1 MAAATRPFADLAER
15 VLAGDRR
22 AIGRAIS
29 VCENADPA
37 AEPLIAELWPH
48 AGRAMTV
55 GVTGPPGVGKSTLAG
70 ALVGHLRSLGK
81 SVGVIAIDPSSP
93 FTRGALLGDRIRM
106 SDHFLDPE
114 VFIRSMGTRGHLGGV
129 AEATYLAMLVLDAA
143 GKDVLLVETVGV
155 GQSEVEVRSLVDVV
169 ALVLQPGSG
178 DSIQAIKA
186 GLMEIPDVIC
196 LNKSDHP
203 AAAGGPARAAPRAG
217 ARRATT
223 PRPAGRGDRRGR
235 AARASRELWE
245 ALEDAARAARRGRPR
260 GSAGARTSARELRHR
275 RRAPRSSARLRRLIG
290 DELGGRLLDA
300 PRGGRDRSRARRRRA
315 AGRGARGH
323 VSAVARDRPRRPSAR
338 AAAHDR
344 RASRPARRC
353 FPSRHLSERVGAEVL
368 T

>member
-15 VLAGDRR
+15 VLAGERR

-81 SVGVIAIDPSSP
+81 SVGVIAVDPSSP

-129 AEATYLAMLVLDAA
+129 AEATFLAMLVLDAA
-143 GKDVLLVETVGV
+143 GKDVVLVETVGV

-169 ALVLQPGSG
+169 SLVLQPGSG

-196 LNKSDHP
+196 LNKRDHP
-203 AAAGGPARAAPRAG
+203 AAA
-217 ARRATT
+217 
-223 PRPAGRGDRRGR
+223 
-235 AARASRELWE
+235 
-245 ALEDAARAARRGRPR
+245 AARRELHHALALGEEETRPVVVE
-260 GSAGARTSARELRHR
+260 SAAVEGEGIPELWDALDERRERLGADGLR
-275 RRAPRSSARLRRLIG
+275 RRRRENLALELVTIAAARSSARLRRLIG
-290 DELGGRLLDA
+290 DELGGRLLD
-300 PRGGRDRSRARRRRA
+300 RLD
-315 AGRGARGH
+315 AGEIDPVR
-323 VSAVARDRPRRPSAR
+323 AVAELQDAAR
-338 AAAHDR
+338 ED
-344 RASRPARRC
+344 
-353 FPSRHLSERVGAEVL
+353 

>member
-1 MAAATRPFADLAER
+1 VAAATRPSADLAER

-37 AEPLIAELWPH
+37 AEPLVAALWPH
-48 AGRAMTV
+48 AGRAATV
-55 GVTGPPGVGKSTLAG
+55 GLTGPPGVGKSTLAG

-129 AEATYLAMLVLDAA
+129 AEATFLAMLVLDAA
-143 GKDVLLVETVGV
+143 GKDVVVVETVGV

-169 ALVLQPGSG
+169 SLVLQPGSG

-196 LNKSDHP
+196 LNKRDHP
-203 AAAGGPARAAPRAG
+203 AAA
-217 ARRATT
+217 
-223 PRPAGRGDRRGR
+223 
-235 AARASRELWE
+235 
-245 ALEDAARAARRGRPR
+245 AARRELHHALALGEDETRPLVVEAAATEGEGIPELWDALEER
-260 GSAGARTSARELRHR
+260 RERLGPDGLR
-275 RRAPRSSARLRRLIG
+275 RRRRENLAQELVTIAAARSSARLRRLIG
-290 DELGGRLLDA
+290 DELGGRLLD
-300 PRGGRDRSRARRRRA
+300 RLD
-315 AGRGARGH
+315 AGEIDPVR
-323 VSAVARDRPRRPSAR
+323 AVAELQDAARD
-338 AAAHDR
+338 D
-344 RASRPARRC
+344 
-353 FPSRHLSERVGAEVL
+353 